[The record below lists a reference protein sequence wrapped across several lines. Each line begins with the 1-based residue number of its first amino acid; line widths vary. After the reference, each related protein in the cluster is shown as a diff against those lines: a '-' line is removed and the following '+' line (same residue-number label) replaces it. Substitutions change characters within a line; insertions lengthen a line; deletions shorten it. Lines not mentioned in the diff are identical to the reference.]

1 MTDLDLSRAWGKCI
15 FIADSFGELARLERK
30 AAAEQKNIEVGVR
43 VNPDFSM
50 DNEAASPSKFGID
63 EETLLQCLTHFS
75 HIKITGIHVHIQSQ
89 VLDAEMLS
97 DCYLNYCALAERI
110 SESAGYSI
118 SFINFGGIGTVYD
131 MKMQKPLDLS
141 IISQTMQDLT
151 AKNLQDLL
159 VETGRFTVCNSG
171 TYCTKVIDRKGSHG
185 KVYLIVQNAMNGFIR
200 PAIAELLRQNVG
212 AFPQKGQEPLYTAE
226 ASYPIQIMSQ
236 AKEVEIVDIVG
247 NLCTSLDVLTK
258 DIILPKADAGD
269 IIAVANAGIYGYT
282 LSPQAFSGH
291 IPPREL
297 LWEE

>member
-97 DCYLNYCALAERI
+97 DCYLNYCALAELI
-110 SESAGYSI
+110 SESVWYRI

-141 IISQTMQDLT
+141 IISQTMQDL
-151 AKNLQDLL
+151 AVKNLQGLQAKL
-159 VETGRFTVCNSG
+159 YVETGRFIVCNSG
-171 TYCTKVIDRKGSHG
+171 TYYTKVIDRKESHG

-258 DIILPKADAGD
+258 DIILPKADAE
-269 IIAVANAGIYGYT
+269 GI
-282 LSPQAFSGH
+282 
-291 IPPREL
+291 
-297 LWEE
+297 

>member
-1 MTDLDLSRAWGKCI
+1 M
-15 FIADSFGELARLERK
+15 ERK

-63 EETLLQCLTHFS
+63 EETLLQCHVHFS
-75 HIKITGIHVHIQSQ
+75 HIKITGIHVQIQSQ

-97 DCYLNYCALAERI
+97 AYYRNCYALAERI
-110 SESAGYSI
+110 SESARYSI
-118 SFINFGGIGTVYD
+118 SFINFGSGIGTVYD

-141 IISQTMQDLT
+141 MISQIMQELT
-151 AKNLQDLL
+151 TKNLWGLRTRFY
-159 VETGRFTVCNSG
+159 VETGHFVVCNSG
-171 TYCTKVIDRKGSHG
+171 TYCTKVIDRKESHG

-200 PAIAELLRQNVG
+200 LAIAELLRQNVG
-212 AFPQKGQEPLYTAE
+212 AFPQKGQEPLYTAG

-258 DIILPKADAGD
+258 DIILSKADAG
-269 IIAVANAGIYGYT
+269 GYEW
-282 LSPQAFSGH
+282 LRCP
-291 IPPREL
+291 
-297 LWEE
+297 